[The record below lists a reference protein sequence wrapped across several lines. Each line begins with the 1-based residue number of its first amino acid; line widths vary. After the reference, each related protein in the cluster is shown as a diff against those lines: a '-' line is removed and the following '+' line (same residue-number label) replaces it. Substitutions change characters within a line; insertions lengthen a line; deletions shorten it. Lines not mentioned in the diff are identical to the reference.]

1 MKTNNAR
8 TITYNAMFIV
18 ISLILGFLGRIS
30 IFAMVPFLKLDFS
43 DIPAFFTTLL
53 FGFSSGAIALI
64 VSSLIHSIMFSSVGW
79 ISFVVKLTMLLIL
92 FFISKS
98 NEINKRT
105 HKIILILVGSVLYL
119 TIKLFLNRLVWKY
132 FFGMTTEF
140 LKTVIFPIAIPY
152 NCIRL
157 LINIVVS
164 KILFKY
170 VKNNHIFPLR

>member
-1 MKTNNAR
+1 MKTNNIR
-8 TITYNAMFIV
+8 ITTYNAMFIV

-43 DIPAFFTTLL
+43 DIPAFLATLM
-53 FGFSSGAIALI
+53 FGFSSGAIVLI
-64 VSSLIHSIMFSSVGW
+64 VSSLIRSMMFSSVGW
-79 ISFVVKLTMLLIL
+79 FSFVVKLTMLLIL

-105 HKIILILVGSVLYL
+105 HKIILILIGSVLYL
-119 TIKLFLNRLVWKY
+119 TIKLFLNYFIWKY

-140 LKTVIFPIAIPY
+140 LKTIMLPIVIPY

-157 LINIVVS
+157 LVNLVVS
-164 KILFKY
+164 SILFKY
-170 VKNNHIFPLR
+170 VKNNHIDIL

>member
-79 ISFVVKLTMLLIL
+79 IK
-92 FFISKS
+92 
-98 NEINKRT
+98 
-105 HKIILILVGSVLYL
+105 
-119 TIKLFLNRLVWKY
+119 
-132 FFGMTTEF
+132 
-140 LKTVIFPIAIPY
+140 
-152 NCIRL
+152 
-157 LINIVVS
+157 
-164 KILFKY
+164 
-170 VKNNHIFPLR
+170 